1 MHPLIP
7 QFLTLE
13 ISKGLETA
21 LPSSYNWMLVAFS
34 VMIASLAAY
43 AALGSAARL
52 KTAETTFDK
61 RAWLATGAVTM
72 GIGVW
77 AMHFIGMLAFTLPV
91 EVGYDIPI
99 TAVSMVP
106 AILAASVVLQLLSR
120 EQTGMW
126 RLILGGVLMG
136 SGIGIMHYTGM
147 AAMRMDALMFYDP
160 VMFIVS
166 VLVAVAL
173 SIIALSTKFL
183 ATGHTQS
190 LIHWTTLLAAA
201 VMGFAVSGMHYTG
214 MAAAHFYPGDGSYA
228 ADVSALDPRWLGAWV
243 GLATA
248 FIIGL
253 AIFVIAMLK
262 QIGIRGRLLLAFFFI
277 SAFGLLAGTMA
288 LYSFLEVG
296 KVLHGIAQTKA
307 PEAITSLEVS
317 RQAERMVRGAQTMLT
332 ITNAGQREQIHAQ
345 IGAEGARLDKMLVR
359 LKEVV
364 EDDDLLGTIDY
375 SVGQLRG
382 NLDELNELMAH
393 RLQFVHSREKSVKQF
408 RQAYAGIEEVL
419 SATIRDYESKPSV
432 DTAVD
437 KQSANS
443 SSLIGVR
450 PSLTA
455 LQTANKHLL
464 TIYGVFLDTQLVERA
479 KQLPELSARAQTAL
493 GALDSVASQFD
504 ASLRD
509 ALKTDIDTLHEF
521 TEGPGS
527 IFARLKDEFS
537 ARDKARDVL
546 IENAWV
552 SEELSNTVEQLV
564 SYSKKHMTDAISGAT
579 SAQQT
584 SIWTIMFI
592 VVMSLVC
599 SSLIVW
605 RYVGRNLIRRLTE
618 ISDSMKSVAGG
629 DLRVHLPDSQS
640 NDEIDLMTKA
650 LTVFRDTAIE
660 IEEDGLREIGQARQR
675 LVDAIESTS
684 EGFVLYDADDRIVL
698 ANQRFLDV
706 YSGLEDLIVP
716 GTSFETLIRALV
728 DRGLTGSE
736 DEDPESWVQRRLSFH
751 RDPKGKHV
759 YQLND
764 GRWVQVT
771 ERKTEAGGTVSVFA
785 DITELKESEQRTA
798 DANRLLNQSL
808 HYASRIQAAI
818 LPARRELASVTDDH
832 FLIWEPRDIVGG
844 DFFWFQRIPNGY
856 AVIVG
861 DCTGHGVP
869 GAFMTLVAWG
879 LLDGMLQSASI
890 EKPSQVLSELH
901 QGVQTLLGQD
911 QPEGETDDGLDVG
924 VCFVSD
930 AGDQM
935 VYAGAKFSLWHA
947 ENGSINEI
955 KGDRAGIG
963 YRRYPANTTFT
974 DVILP
979 ITNGARFYMTTDG
992 LIDQVGGPRG
1002 RSFGKKRLL
1011 EFITQNQEL
1020 PMENQAEKLSRTV
1033 AEYQGDQVRRDDLTV
1048 MGFVP
1053 RAA

>member
-1 MHPLIP
+1 MHPLLP

-13 ISKGLETA
+13 SQGLEAA

-34 VMIASLAAY
+34 VVIASLAAY
-43 AALGSAARL
+43 AALGSAVRL
-52 KTAETTFDK
+52 KAAETTFDR

-91 EVGYDIPI
+91 AVGYDIPI
-99 TAVSMVP
+99 TLVSVIP
-106 AILAASVVLQLLSR
+106 AILAAWVVLQLLSR
-120 EQTGMW
+120 DQISIW
-126 RLILGGVLMG
+126 RLIVGGVLMG

-173 SIIALSTKFL
+173 SITALSAKFL

-190 LIHWTTLLAAA
+190 LVHWTTLVAAA

-214 MAAAHFYPGDGSYA
+214 MAAAHFYPGSGSYA
-228 ADVSALDPRWLGAWV
+228 ADVSGLDPRWLGAWV

-277 SAFGLLAGTMA
+277 SAFGLLAGSMA

-317 RQAERMVRGAQTMLT
+317 RQAERIVRGAQTMLT
-332 ITNAGQREQIHAQ
+332 TTNAGQREQIHAQ
-345 IGAEGARLDKMLVR
+345 ISAEGARLDKMLVQ

-364 EDDDLLGTIDY
+364 EDDELLGTIEY
-375 SVGQLRG
+375 SVRQLRG
-382 NLDELNELMAH
+382 NLDELNSLMAH
-393 RLQFVHSREKSVKQF
+393 RLEFIHSREISIRAF
-408 RQAYAGIEEVL
+408 REAYARIQEVL
-419 SATIRDYESKPSV
+419 SATTRDYQLKWAFDS
-432 DTAVD
+432 AVD
-437 KQSANS
+437 GPSP
-443 SSLIGVR
+443 VH
-450 PSLTA
+450 PSLA
-455 LQTANKHLL
+455 GLRSSAIAAQLANKHLL
-464 TIYGVFLDTQLVERA
+464 TLYGVFLDTQLVTRA
-479 KQLPELSARAQTAL
+479 KQLPELSVRAQVAL
-493 GALDSVASQFD
+493 GSLDSVATQLD

-509 ALKTDIDTLHEF
+509 ALQADIDTLREF
-521 TEGPGS
+521 TEGAGS
-527 IFARLKDEFS
+527 IFTRLQDEFS
-537 ARDKARDVL
+537 ARDQARDVL
-546 IENAWV
+546 IENSWV

-564 SYSKKHMTDAISGAT
+564 AYSKKHMSDAISSAT

-584 SIWTIMFI
+584 SIWMIMFI
-592 VVMSLVC
+592 VVISLIC
-599 SSLIVW
+599 SALIVW
-605 RYVGRNLIRRLTE
+605 RYVGRNLIRRMTE
-618 ISDSMKSVAGG
+618 LSHSMASVAGG
-629 DLRVHLPDSQS
+629 DLRVQLPDSHS
-640 NDEIDLMTKA
+640 NDEIDRMTQA

-660 IEEDGLREIGQARQR
+660 IEENGLREIAQARQR
-675 LVDAIESTS
+675 LVDAIESTN
-684 EGFVLYDADDRIVL
+684 EGFVLYDAEDRIAL
-698 ANQRFLDV
+698 ANHRFMDM
-706 YSGLEDLIVP
+706 YSELADLIVP
-716 GTSFETLIRALV
+716 GTPFETLIRAIA
-728 DRGLTGSE
+728 DRGLTGSD
-736 DEDPESWVQRRLSFH
+736 DEDVASWFERRLSFH

-764 GRWVQVT
+764 GRWVQDT
-771 ERKTEAGGTVSVFA
+771 ERRTEAGGTVSVFA

-798 DANRLLNQSL
+798 EANRLLNQSL
-808 HYASRIQAAI
+808 RYASRIQAAI
-818 LPARRELASVTDDH
+818 MPARQELAAVTDDH

-844 DFFWFQRIPNGY
+844 DFFWFQRISGGY
-856 AVIVG
+856 AIIVG

-879 LLDGMLQSASI
+879 LLDGMLQSS
-890 EKPSQVLSELH
+890 EFDKPSQVLSSLH
-901 QGVQTLLGQD
+901 QGVQALLGQD

-924 VCFVSD
+924 VCFVNKT
-930 AGDQM
+930 ADQM
-935 VYAGAKFSLWHA
+935 IYAGARFSLWHA
-947 ENGSINEI
+947 DNGSISEI

-963 YRRYPANTTFT
+963 YRRYPADTAFT

-979 ITNGARFYMTTDG
+979 VNKGARFYMTTDG

-1002 RSFGKKRLL
+1002 RSFGKKRLR
-1011 EFITQNQEL
+1011 EFIEL
-1020 PMENQAEKLSRTV
+1020 HQDLSMEHQAKKLSRTV
-1033 AEYQGDQVRRDDLTV
+1033 SDYQGEQVRRDDLTV
-1048 MGFVP
+1048 MGFLP